1 MVIQTSDNKWAV
13 AKFIVDP
20 TAGLA
25 DFTTIT
31 AAMAAVSSGDVVAV
45 RQGTYP
51 EDFTI
56 PAGVTLTTM
65 GGASDPA
72 TVEVVG
78 KITMT
83 DAGTSSIY
91 GIRLTTNGDFSIVVS
106 GTSASILKINNC
118 FFNTADNTAISFTSS
133 SASSQIFL
141 ENCNGDLGTT
151 GIKVFENTGSGSLI
165 IFKSRFTN
173 SGASTTA
180 NTCSSG
186 SVDLRLSEFNNPI
199 TMSATGA
206 NTFEYCIFY
215 TVAQNVTSLTLD
227 GGSSSV
233 KWSRVQSGTAVAV
246 SIDSASA
253 FITNC
258 SIESSN
264 ASAIDGV
271 GTLNYS
277 LLTLANSSN
286 ITTTTQVLMKE
297 GPSALL
303 SSSNAG
309 LSNSLTVENED
320 NTNTSS
326 HAIVA
331 VECGG
336 TSGGDALSQYIV
348 PSTTTWSQ
356 GIDNS
361 ATVPSVDPF
370 VLSQGTALGTN
381 NVMEVGTT
389 GTVNLPLQPAFLANY
404 STSAANVTGNGTIYT
419 IPYDT
424 EIFDQNADFNTGTGI
439 FTAPVAGRYLFLGQ
453 CVIST
458 VGAASLSTLRIQTS
472 NRAYL
477 FDYLKPSA
485 VADGVGIVSFQGST
499 IADMDAND
507 TAKITIALTG
517 TGADT
522 AALVSSNT
530 GNIFSGALL
539 C

>member
-1 MVIQTSDNKWAV
+1 MAIQTSDNKWAV

-20 TAGLA
+20 TAGLG

-186 SVDLRLSEFNNPI
+186 VVDLRLVEFNNPI

-233 KWSRVQSGTAVAV
+233 KWSRIQSGTAVAV
-246 SIDSASA
+246 SIASASA

-277 LLTLANSSN
+277 LLTLGTSSN

-453 CVIST
+453 CLLSA
-458 VGAASLSTLRIQTS
+458 VGAANLSILRIQTS

-485 VADGVGIVSFQGST
+485 VADGVGIISFQGST

-507 TAKITIALTG
+507 TAKITIVLTG

-522 AALVSSNT
+522 AALVSANT

>member
-1 MVIQTSDNKWAV
+1 MAIQTSDNKWAV

-20 TAGLA
+20 TAGLG

-233 KWSRVQSGTAVAV
+233 KWSRIQSGTAVAV
-246 SIDSASA
+246 SIASASA

-264 ASAIDGV
+264 VAAIDGV

-277 LLTLANSSN
+277 VLTFGTSSN